1 MVKMSNIDRL
11 RAISTPAEEDW
22 FKIAEEWD
30 KEDAYLEKSA
40 RIAVAVLSVLRE
52 HKMTKQELAIKMG
65 VSAQYVSKIVKG
77 NENLTLETISK
88 LEKALNIKLISVTDH
103 SHPSTTDE
111 KYHHRGSNWDKFCSV
126 KFSAESNE
134 SMSRPTTYQYYR
146 YRKFSITI
154 R

>member
-1 MVKMSNIDRL
+1 MSNIDKL

-103 SHPSTTDE
+103 SQPSTTDE
-111 KYHHRGSNWDKFCSV
+111 KHHHRGSNWDKF
-126 KFSAESNE
+126 
-134 SMSRPTTYQYYR
+134 R
-146 YRKFSITI
+146 
-154 R
+154 